1 MGAWPQS
8 RTCQPSLGKGRE
20 EGRQRGED
28 RWQVA
33 GVAIGGFHVGWSGPG
48 KGGVAAVRRVLRA
61 WPCEEVVLGGLALEP
76 GGIWNAFGCGQWYAG
91 GGALSE
97 N

>member
-33 GVAIGGFHVGWSGPG
+33 GVAIGGFPCWLVWTLEGWGCCC
-48 KGGVAAVRRVLRA
+48 A
-61 WPCEEVVLGGLALEP
+61 EGLEGMAL
-76 GGIWNAFGCGQWYAG
+76 
-91 GGALSE
+91 
-97 N
+97 